1 MALIICSECG
11 KQVSDK
17 ALTCPNCGNP
27 IQKQVLEERKMNQKI
42 SCCARCGVSGSS
54 AWWKKVADGTH
65 CVFCNSTSVIASG
78 LTRKEVLEARE
89 AEDSGN
95 YDHDNPDPVN
105 DWIVRNVAILS
116 DEFQWQAYKKR
127 LEQQRKDKE
136 LLKTIPRIPKEK
148 CPKCQSTDIKIIG
161 SLERS
166 MSAYVWGLGSGKI
179 GKQFKC
185 RDCGHM
191 W

>member
-42 SCCARCGVSGSS
+42 NCCTRCGVSGSS

-78 LTRKEVLEARE
+78 LTRKEILEARE
-89 AEDSGN
+89 AEDSSN

-116 DEFQWQAYKKR
+116 TKNG
-127 LEQQRKDKE
+127 LNS
-136 LLKTIPRIPKEK
+136 KEK
-148 CPKCQSTDIKIIG
+148 TRNYCK
-161 SLERS
+161 L
-166 MSAYVWGLGSGKI
+166 YLGFQKKSVQNVNRRI
-179 GKQFKC
+179 
-185 RDCGHM
+185 
-191 W
+191 